1 MATAEYVNTDYPIP
15 TYRFVLD
22 IDGDGKTDGVFSSVS
37 GLELGIDTIEYKD
50 GTGQAVQP
58 PGQRQP
64 LSITLRRG
72 TIPKDSPL
80 FAWLYSVS
88 ENKVDKK
95 DCTITLADESGAT
108 NLVTW
113 NITDAFPVKLSGQN
127 LDGSS
132 GEGSVEEVVLTAN
145 RLTVIFH

>member
-1 MATAEYVNTDYPIP
+1 MATTEYVNADYPIP

-22 IDGDGKTDGVFSSVS
+22 IDGDGKTDGAFSSVS
-37 GLELGIDTIEYKD
+37 GLEVGIETIEYKD
-50 GTGQAVQP
+50 GTGQVVQM
-58 PGQRQP
+58 PGQRQA
-64 LSITLRRG
+64 LGITLRRG

-95 DCTITLADESGAT
+95 DCTISLTDESGAT
-108 NLVTW
+108 KLVTW
-113 NITDAFPVKLSGQN
+113 NITNAFPLKLSGQN

-132 GEGSVEEVVLTAN
+132 GAGSVEEVVLAAD
-145 RLTVIFH
+145 RLTVMFH